1 MRNSTSKAKIAE
13 NALQLYG
20 NYKAQGGTFKA
31 DVYKLRTN
39 PDRVTIR
46 FLWTLCC
53 NIGCRYAD
61 FFRHG
66 NGTMANLPVG
76 PTGLKRISN
85 QMDALGMDL
94 KDVAD
99 AINVRPSTLG
109 TFFRTGY
116 HPSIKPEVFE
126 ALLNVL
132 QVTPSIYAGK
142 EAEPEKE
149 PEPVPEQKQ
158 EPQQDLFSEY
168 CRPSDILIECNGKWY
183 RSTGWVEVNIKEAE

>member
-20 NYKAQGGTFKA
+20 NYRAQGGTFRA

-53 NIGCRYAD
+53 NIGCRYTD
-61 FFRHG
+61 FFQQG
-66 NGTMANLPVG
+66 KGTMANLPVG
-76 PTGLKRISN
+76 QTGLKRISN
-85 QMDALGMDL
+85 QMDALGMDMGET
-94 KDVAD
+94 AS
-99 AINVRPSTLG
+99 AIGVKPNTLG

-116 HPSIKPEVFE
+116 HPAMTPEKFE
-126 ALLNVL
+126 ALLMAL
-132 QVTPSIYAGK
+132 QVTPAIYAGK
-142 EAEPEKE
+142 DGEPEKE
-149 PEPVPEQKQ
+149 PEPLPERKQ

-168 CRPSDILIECNGKWY
+168 SRPSDILIECNGKWY
-183 RSTGWVEVNIKEAE
+183 RPTEWVEVNVKEAI

>member
-20 NYKAQGGTFKA
+20 NYRAEGGTFRA

-61 FFRHG
+61 FFQQG
-66 NGTMANLPVG
+66 KGTMANLPVG
-76 PTGLKRISN
+76 QTGLKRISN
-85 QMDALGMDL
+85 QMDALGMDMGET
-94 KDVAD
+94 A
-99 AINVRPSTLG
+99 
-109 TFFRTGY
+109 RTGY
-116 HPSIKPEVFE
+116 HPSMTPEKFE

-132 QVTPSIYAGK
+132 QVTPAIYAGK
-142 EAEPEKE
+142 EAAPEKE
-149 PEPVPEQKQ
+149 PEPVPETKP
-158 EPQQDLFSEY
+158 EPQQDLFSMEY
-168 CRPSDILIECNGKWY
+168 PKPGKLIVECGGKWY
-183 RSTGWVEVNIKEAE
+183 QVTGWQEVSVEEVELRG